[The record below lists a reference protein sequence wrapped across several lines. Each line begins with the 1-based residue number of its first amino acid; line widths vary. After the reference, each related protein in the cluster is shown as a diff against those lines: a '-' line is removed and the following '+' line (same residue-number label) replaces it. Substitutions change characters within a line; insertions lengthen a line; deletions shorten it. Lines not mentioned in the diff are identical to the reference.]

1 MMEHCN
7 TPAPASLTE
16 CFEFDLQSGC
26 RPNECHFPNCQCSH
40 APRRLQPCSVPQQVD
55 FIRGMRQLL
64 ATDNRAQVIIDA
76 DNLPLLEAI
85 EQSLLKTHAI

>member
-1 MMEHCN
+1 MNNSAH
-7 TPAPASLTE
+7 SFTE
-16 CFEFDLQSGC
+16 GYEFDGAAGC

-40 APRRLQPCSVPQQVD
+40 APRRLEPCSVPQQVD

-85 EQSLLKTHAI
+85 EQSLLKTHAL